1 MKSNKEFSWQM
12 SPLSWKLLVL
22 LLNSL
27 KYSAIS
33 EGERF
38 ALEPVLVIDI
48 LQAQKEYNNKQQGS
62 WNGLCP
68 VTRTVP
74 NRKAYDRNRIKHED
88 RRIGGGAD

>member
-1 MKSNKEFSWQM
+1 MAAAFWHD
-12 SPLSWKLLVL
+12 
-22 LLNSL
+22 LLNVEKHEYKQS
-27 KYSAIS
+27 KK
-33 EGERF
+33 
-38 ALEPVLVIDI
+38 
-48 LQAQKEYNNKQQGS
+48 AQKEYNNKQQGS

>member
-1 MKSNKEFSWQM
+1 MEQWI
-12 SPLSWKLLVL
+12 PLDKQSK
-22 LLNSL
+22 
-27 KYSAIS
+27 K
-33 EGERF
+33 
-38 ALEPVLVIDI
+38 
-48 LQAQKEYNNKQQGS
+48 AQKEYHSKQRGS